1 MPWQKLADGSDTVF
15 TMQLQYFTQLLIFW
29 ERSAKQYPVLA
40 AVAEI
45 YLAMSSSSVSVE
57 AMFSTTGIVMNSKR
71 AMLAPEKLHRI
82 SFIHDNIS
90 FLL

>member
-1 MPWQKLADGSDTVF
+1 MNL
-15 TMQLQYFTQLLIFW
+15 W

-45 YLAMSSSSVSVE
+45 YLAMLSSSVPVE
-57 AMFSTTGIVMNSKR
+57 AMFSTGIVMNSKR
-71 AMLAPEKLHRI
+71 AMLAPEKLPRI

-90 FLL
+90 LLL